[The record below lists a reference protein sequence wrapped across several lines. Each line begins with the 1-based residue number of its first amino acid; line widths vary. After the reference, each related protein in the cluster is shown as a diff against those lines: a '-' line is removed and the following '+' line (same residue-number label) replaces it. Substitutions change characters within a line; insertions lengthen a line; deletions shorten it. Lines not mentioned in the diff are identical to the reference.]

1 MSAPR
6 GPDLR
11 ILAVGALLLLPLLVL
26 FARSFGNDPRAVP
39 RALEGRPAPEFVLT
53 TLDGAREVKLAD
65 FAGKPVVVN
74 FWSTWCGPCK
84 IEHPLLVQAPALHPG
99 VTFLGV
105 LYSDEP
111 EKAEDYLRRAG
122 SGFPHLADPGGRVA
136 IDFGVSGVPETYFIR
151 RDGQIVYK
159 HAGPLSPE
167 VLDHWVR
174 QL

>member
-1 MSAPR
+1 MSAR

-11 ILAVGALLLLPLLVL
+11 ILAVGAILLAPLVFL

-39 RALEGRPAPEFVLT
+39 RALEGQAASEFALSTLGGEKVVRLSDFKGRPL
-53 TLDGAREVKLAD
+53 
-65 FAGKPVVVN
+65 VVN

-84 IEHPLLVQAPALHPG
+84 IEHPLLVAAPKLHPEVG
-99 VTFLGV
+99 FVGI

-111 EKAEDYLRRAG
+111 AKALDYLSRAG
-122 SGFPHLADPGGRVA
+122 SGFDHLADPGGRVA
-136 IDFGVSGVPETYFIR
+136 IDFGVSGVPETYFIS
-151 RDGQIVYK
+151 RDGQVVYK

-167 VLDHWVR
+167 VLSHWVG